1 MDEIRKAALRAA
13 GLTRQLLM
21 FSRQQVVEPKV
32 LDLHEV
38 LTGMD
43 KMLQRILG
51 EDVELV
57 SLPPK
62 SIGRVKADPSHI
74 EQVILNLVVNARDA
88 MPTGGKLTIE
98 TGNVVLDEDLRPRA
112 ICPRRPAPT

>member
-1 MDEIRKAALRAA
+1 MLSVILSYGEMILADLQARRSDAGRHRGDSQGGERAA

-32 LDLHEV
+32 LDLNEV
-38 LTGMD
+38 LASME

-57 SLPPK
+57 VAGAERRSDG
-62 SIGRVKADPSHI
+62 S
-74 EQVILNLVVNARDA
+74 
-88 MPTGGKLTIE
+88 
-98 TGNVVLDEDLRPRA
+98 RPIRA
-112 ICPRRPAPT
+112 TSSRSS